1 MSYEEK
7 GVWLLLVIAVAGYA
21 TYLGL
26 VLSQGV
32 PPAQS
37 DYVPAMLWTIGG
49 AIVAGIVLRIVVEM
63 FAPSESN
70 RKDVRDRSIERFG
83 DSVGNAFLVI
93 GGVGALLL
101 AVFAAP
107 HFWIANLLYL
117 CFVLSAVLGS
127 VAKIVAYRRGF
138 QPW

>member
-7 GVWLLLVIAVAGYA
+7 GVWVYLLIAVAGYG
-21 TYLGL
+21 TYLALLLG
-26 VLSQGV
+26 QGV
-32 PPAQS
+32 PLPQA
-37 DYVPAMLWTIGG
+37 DYVAPLLWTIGG
-49 AIVAGIVLRIVVEM
+49 AIVGAIVLRILVEV

-83 DSVGNAFLVI
+83 DGVGNAFIVI
-93 GGVGALLL
+93 GGVGALVL
-101 AVFAAP
+101 AVLTVP

>member
-7 GVWLLLVIAVAGYA
+7 GVWLLLLIAVAGYA

-32 PPAQS
+32 PLPQA

-63 FAPSESN
+63 FAPSEST
-70 RKDVRDRSIERFG
+70 RKDVRDRGIERMG
-83 DSVGNAFLVI
+83 DSVGNAFVVI
-93 GGVGALLL
+93 GAVGAMLL
-101 AVFAAP
+101 AILTVP

-117 CFVLSAVLGS
+117 CFVLSAVLS
-127 VAKIVAYRRGF
+127 STAKLVAYRRGY